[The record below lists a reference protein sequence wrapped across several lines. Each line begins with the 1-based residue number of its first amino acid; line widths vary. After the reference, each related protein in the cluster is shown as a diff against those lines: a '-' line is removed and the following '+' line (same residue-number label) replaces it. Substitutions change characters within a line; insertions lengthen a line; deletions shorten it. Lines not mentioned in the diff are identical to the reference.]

1 LSSPVTRNI
10 VAFSITEREYSV
22 EEKWRV
28 SGISSLG
35 QWKGDT
41 ETAEIGEL
49 QNTSKHLQI

>member
-1 LSSPVTRNI
+1 LGSSVTRNI
-10 VAFSITEREYSV
+10 VAISITEGEDSV

-28 SGISSLG
+28 SGVPSLG

-49 QNTSKHLQI
+49 